1 MSAATIKVVQ
11 RHPYHLV
18 DPSPWPLFAAIGA
31 LSMTFGGVMWFHSYS
46 GGGFFLVSGML
57 FVFFC
62 CYTWWRDIVREA
74 TFESRHTGM
83 VPLVMRQNM
92 LFFACFSIKNQ
103 DI

>member
-31 LSMTFGGVMWFHSYS
+31 LSMTFG
-46 GGGFFLVSGML
+46 GML